1 MAKGNRLLDEHARR
15 LRTLETLGTDI
26 LTPALSAMYMPQLHG
41 FWPCSS
47 VDSVATAVYDYAT
60 QGRTLTINGGMV
72 FGVDNL
78 AVYGI
83 FDGVDDFLTRSGADT
98 GLHPTGDFT
107 IFGWFYNTN
116 LASPH
121 GYISRWD
128 GIGNLCEYA
137 LRINAAG
144 VVNFQISSDGI
155 DANKESIPSSE
166 TIAAGQWHFAAGRF
180 TASTTIEVIVNDVI
194 DSTATGTAS
203 VFNSGSTFYVGFND
217 SEGHFGRGSLFGLC
231 MAALNDTQLAALY
244 RNGRALFGV

>member
-26 LTPALSAMYMPQLHG
+26 LTPALSALYMPQLHG

-47 VDSVATAVYDYAT
+47 VDENGDVYDLSA
-60 QGRTLTINGGMV
+60 QARTLTNNGTMV
-72 FGVDNL
+72 FGSDL
-78 AVYGI
+78 LDVYAI
-83 FDGVDDFLTRSGADT
+83 FDGVDDFLSRTGADA
-98 GLHPTGDFT
+98 GLHPPGDFT
-107 IFGWFYNTN
+107 IFGWFYNTD
-116 LASPH
+116 LATPH

-137 LRINAAG
+137 LRINGAG
-144 VVNFQISSDGI
+144 VVNFQISADGI
-155 DANKESIPSSE
+155 NANKESVSSSE

-180 TASTTIEVIVNDVI
+180 TASTTIDVVVNDVM